1 MTNIIESSR
10 DYTKQDI
17 FRMTHNSESLKNIP
31 EGECITVAGWA
42 VLETTRE
49 PDDGEAGEVVAQ
61 RILIIETVDIEGKH
75 GYIATQSDVVYRE
88 LMDIW
93 EAFVV
98 DAVGDGDTVEV
109 CHVLGTSKSGRTF
122 HNIRVV

>member
-31 EGECITVAGWA
+31 EGEIITIAGWA
-42 VLETTRE
+42 LLDTTKD
-49 PDDGEAGEVVAQ
+49 PDEDGELFTQ
-61 RILIIETVDIEGKH
+61 RILIIETVDIEDKH
-75 GYIATQSDVVYRE
+75 NYIATQSDVVYRE

-98 DAVGDGDTVEV
+98 DAVGNGDTVEV

>member
-31 EGECITVAGWA
+31 EGEALTVAGWA

-49 PDDGEAGEVVAQ
+49 PDECESGEVVAQ

-75 GYIATQSDVVYRE
+75 SYIATQSDVVYRE

-93 EAFVV
+93 EAFVDESHLTV
-98 DAVGDGDTVEV
+98 DVV
-109 CHVLGTSKSGRTF
+109 HVLGLSKSGRTF

>member
-31 EGECITVAGWA
+31 EGEVLTVAGWA

-49 PDDGEAGEVVAQ
+49 PEECDSGEVVAQ
-61 RILIIETVDIEGKH
+61 SILIMETLDIENKSC
-75 GYIATQSDVVYRE
+75 YIATQSDVVYRE

-93 EAFVV
+93 EAFVDGVTAYTV
-98 DAVGDGDTVEV
+98 DVVHA
-109 CHVLGTSKSGRTF
+109 LGTSKSGRTF
-122 HNIRVV
+122 HIIRVV

>member
-10 DYTKQDI
+10 DYTKQDV

-31 EGECITVAGWA
+31 EGEILTVAGWA

-49 PDDGEAGEVVAQ
+49 PDDCESGEVVAS
-61 RILIIETVDIEGKH
+61 RILIIEAHDLEDKSYYV
-75 GYIATQSDVVYRE
+75 ATQSDVVYRE

-93 EAFVV
+93 EAFV
-98 DAVGDGDTVEV
+98 DGTVDTVDV
-109 CHVLGTSKSGRTF
+109 VHVLGVSKSGRTF

>member
-10 DYTKQDI
+10 DYTKQDV

-31 EGECITVAGWA
+31 EGEILTVAGWA

-49 PDDGEAGEVVAQ
+49 PDDCESGEVVVQ

-88 LMDIW
+88 LMEIW
-93 EAFVV
+93 EAFTDATNTTVDVV
-98 DAVGDGDTVEV
+98 
-109 CHVLGTSKSGRTF
+109 HVLGASKSGRTF

>member
-1 MTNIIESSR
+1 MTNIIEASK

-17 FRMTHNSESLKNIP
+17 FRMTHNSESLKNMP

-93 EAFVV
+93 EAFVDESHLTV
-98 DAVGDGDTVEV
+98 DVV
-109 CHVLGTSKSGRTF
+109 HVLGLSKSGRTF

>member
-1 MTNIIESSR
+1 MTNIIEASK

-31 EGECITVAGWA
+31 EGEVLTVAGWA

-49 PDDGEAGEVVAQ
+49 PDECESGEVVAQ

-93 EAFVV
+93 EAFVDESHLTV
-98 DAVGDGDTVEV
+98 DVV
-109 CHVLGTSKSGRTF
+109 HVLGLSKSGRTF

>member
-1 MTNIIESSR
+1 MTNIIEASK

-42 VLETTRE
+42 VLESTRE

-93 EAFVV
+93 EAFVDESHLTV
-98 DAVGDGDTVEV
+98 DVV
-109 CHVLGTSKSGRTF
+109 HVLGLSKSGRTF

>member
-1 MTNIIESSR
+1 MTNIIEASK

-93 EAFVV
+93 EAFVDESHLTV
-98 DAVGDGDTVEV
+98 DVV
-109 CHVLGTSKSGRTF
+109 HVLGLSKSGRTF

>member
-1 MTNIIESSR
+1 MTNIIEASK

-31 EGECITVAGWA
+31 EGEVLTVAGWA

-49 PDDGEAGEVVAQ
+49 PEECDSGEVVAQ
-61 RILIIETVDIEGKH
+61 RILIIETVDIEDKH

-93 EAFVV
+93 AAFIDESKPTVDVV
-98 DAVGDGDTVEV
+98 HA
-109 CHVLGTSKSGRTF
+109 LGVSKSGRTF
-122 HNIRVV
+122 HIIRVV

>member
-10 DYTKQDI
+10 DYTKQDV

-31 EGECITVAGWA
+31 EGEILTVAGWA

-49 PDDGEAGEVVAQ
+49 PDDCESGEVVAS
-61 RILIIETVDIEGKH
+61 RILIIEAHDLEDKSYYVV
-75 GYIATQSDVVYRE
+75 TQSDVVYRE

-93 EAFVV
+93 EAFV
-98 DAVGDGDTVEV
+98 DGTVDTVDV
-109 CHVLGTSKSGRTF
+109 VHVLGVSKSGRTF

>member
-1 MTNIIESSR
+1 MTNIIEASK

-31 EGECITVAGWA
+31 EGETLTIAGWA
-42 VLETTRE
+42 VFETTRE
-49 PDDGEAGEVVAQ
+49 PDDCESGEVIAQ
-61 RILIIETVDIEGKH
+61 RILIIETVDIEDKIA
-75 GYIATQSDVVYRE
+75 YIATQSDVVYRE

-93 EAFVV
+93 EAFTDSDNTTV
-98 DAVGDGDTVEV
+98 DVT
-109 CHVLGTSKSGRTF
+109 HVLGISKSGRTF

>member
-31 EGECITVAGWA
+31 EGEVLTVAGWA

-49 PDDGEAGEVVAQ
+49 PEECDSGEVVAQ
-61 RILIIETVDIEGKH
+61 RILIMETLDIENKSC
-75 GYIATQSDVVYRE
+75 YIATQSDVVYRE

-93 EAFVV
+93 KAFI
-98 DAVGDGDTVEV
+98 DEIADTVDV
-109 CHVLGTSKSGRTF
+109 VHVLGVSKSGRTF
-122 HNIRVV
+122 HNIRV

>member
-17 FRMTHNSESLKNIP
+17 FRMTHNSESLKNIT
-31 EGECITVAGWA
+31 EGEVLTVAGWA

-49 PDDGEAGEVVAQ
+49 PDDCESGEVVAQ
-61 RILIIETVDIEGKH
+61 RILIIETVDIEGKR

-93 EAFVV
+93 EAFADESHLTVDVV
-98 DAVGDGDTVEV
+98 
-109 CHVLGTSKSGRTF
+109 HVLGTSKSGRTF

>member
-1 MTNIIESSR
+1 MTNIIEASK

-49 PDDGEAGEVVAQ
+49 PDDGEAGEVVVQ

-93 EAFVV
+93 EAFV
-98 DAVGDGDTVEV
+98 DGTKDTVDV
-109 CHVLGTSKSGRTF
+109 VHVLGLSKSGRTF
-122 HNIRVV
+122 HNIRVI

>member
-49 PDDGEAGEVVAQ
+49 PDDCESGEVVAQ
-61 RILIIETVDIEGKH
+61 RILIIETVDIEGKR

-93 EAFVV
+93 EAFADESNLTVDVV
-98 DAVGDGDTVEV
+98 
-109 CHVLGTSKSGRTF
+109 HVLGTSKSGRTF

>member
-1 MTNIIESSR
+1 MTNIIEASK

-42 VLETTRE
+42 VLESTRE
-49 PDDGEAGEVVAQ
+49 PDYGEAGEVVAQ

-93 EAFVV
+93 EAFV
-98 DAVGDGDTVEV
+98 DGITDTVDV
-109 CHVLGTSKSGRTF
+109 VHVLGTSKSGRTF

>member
-1 MTNIIESSR
+1 MTNIIEASK

-17 FRMTHNSESLKNIP
+17 FRMTHNSESLKNIS

-93 EAFVV
+93 EAFVDESHLTV
-98 DAVGDGDTVEV
+98 DVV
-109 CHVLGTSKSGRTF
+109 HVLGLSKSGRTF

>member
-1 MTNIIESSR
+1 MTNIIEASK

-31 EGECITVAGWA
+31 EGEVLTVAGWA

-49 PDDGEAGEVVAQ
+49 PDECESGEVVTQ

-93 EAFVV
+93 EAFVDESHLTV
-98 DAVGDGDTVEV
+98 DVV
-109 CHVLGTSKSGRTF
+109 HVLGLSKSGRTF

>member
-1 MTNIIESSR
+1 MTNIIEASK

-31 EGECITVAGWA
+31 EGETLTVAGWA
-42 VLETTRE
+42 ILETTRE
-49 PDDGEAGEVVAQ
+49 PDDCEAGEVVTS
-61 RILIIETVDIEGKH
+61 RIFILETIDIEGKH

-93 EAFVV
+93 GAFIGGDVTTVDVV
-98 DAVGDGDTVEV
+98 
-109 CHVLGTSKSGRTF
+109 HVLGTSKSGRTF

>member
-31 EGECITVAGWA
+31 EGEALTVAGWA

-49 PDDGEAGEVVAQ
+49 LDECESGEVVAQ

-93 EAFVV
+93 EAFV
-98 DAVGDGDTVEV
+98 DESHPTVNV
-109 CHVLGTSKSGRTF
+109 VHVLGTSKSGRTF
-122 HNIRVV
+122 HNIQV

>member
-1 MTNIIESSR
+1 MTNITEASK

-31 EGECITVAGWA
+31 EGECITIAGWA
-42 VLETTRE
+42 LLDTTKE
-49 PDDGEAGEVVAQ
+49 PDEDGELFTQ

-93 EAFVV
+93 EAFV
-98 DAVGDGDTVEV
+98 DGTTDTVDV
-109 CHVLGTSKSGRTF
+109 VDVLGTSKSGRTF

>member
-42 VLETTRE
+42 DLDTTRE
-49 PDDGEAGEVVAQ
+49 PDECEAGEVVAQ
-61 RILIIETVDIEGKH
+61 RIFIIETVDIEGKH

-93 EAFVV
+93 ETFV
-98 DAVGDGDTVEV
+98 DESHPTVNV
-109 CHVLGTSKSGRTF
+109 VHVLGTSKSGRTF
-122 HNIRVV
+122 HNIQV

>member
-1 MTNIIESSR
+1 MTNIIKSSR

-42 VLETTRE
+42 VLESTRE
-49 PDDGEAGEVVAQ
+49 PDDGEVVAQ

-93 EAFVV
+93 EAFVDESHLTV
-98 DAVGDGDTVEV
+98 DVV
-109 CHVLGTSKSGRTF
+109 HVLGLSKSGRKF

>member
-1 MTNIIESSR
+1 MTNIIEASK

-31 EGECITVAGWA
+31 EGEVLTVAGWA

-49 PDDGEAGEVVAQ
+49 PEECDSGEVVAQ

-93 EAFVV
+93 AAFIDESKPTVDVV
-98 DAVGDGDTVEV
+98 HA
-109 CHVLGTSKSGRTF
+109 LGVSKSGRTF
-122 HNIRVV
+122 HIIRVV

>member
-31 EGECITVAGWA
+31 EGEFFTIAGWA
-42 VLETTRE
+42 LLDTAKE
-49 PDDGEAGEVVAQ
+49 PDEDGELFTQ
-61 RILIIETVDIEGKH
+61 RILIIETVDIEDKH
-75 GYIATQSDVVYRE
+75 NYIATQSDVVYRE

-98 DAVGDGDTVEV
+98 DAGNGDTVDV

>member
-1 MTNIIESSR
+1 MTNITEASK

-31 EGECITVAGWA
+31 EGECITIAGWA
-42 VLETTRE
+42 LLDTTKE
-49 PDDGEAGEVVAQ
+49 PDEDGELFTQ
-61 RILIIETVDIEGKH
+61 RILIIETVDIDGKH
-75 GYIATQSDVVYRE
+75 SYIATQSDVVYRE

-93 EAFVV
+93 EAFV
-98 DAVGDGDTVEV
+98 DGTTDTVDV
-109 CHVLGTSKSGRTF
+109 VHVLGTSKSGRTF

>member
-1 MTNIIESSR
+1 MTNIIEASK

-31 EGECITVAGWA
+31 EGEVLTVAGWA

-49 PDDGEAGEVVAQ
+49 PDDCESGEVVAQ
-61 RILIIETVDIEGKH
+61 RILIMETVDIEGKH
-75 GYIATQSDVVYRE
+75 SYIATQSDVVYRE

-93 EAFVV
+93 EAFVGDEAFAIV
-98 DAVGDGDTVEV
+98 DVV
-109 CHVLGTSKSGRTF
+109 HVLGTSKSGRTF

>member
-1 MTNIIESSR
+1 MTNITEASK

-31 EGECITVAGWA
+31 EGECITIAGWA
-42 VLETTRE
+42 LLDTTKE
-49 PDDGEAGEVVAQ
+49 PDEDGELFTQ

-75 GYIATQSDVVYRE
+75 SYIATQSDVVYRE

-93 EAFVV
+93 EAFV
-98 DAVGDGDTVEV
+98 DETTDTVDV
-109 CHVLGTSKSGRTF
+109 VHVLGTSKSGRTF

>member
-1 MTNIIESSR
+1 MTNIIEASK

-31 EGECITVAGWA
+31 EGEVLTVAGWA
-42 VLETTRE
+42 ILETTRE
-49 PDDGEAGEVVAQ
+49 PDDCEAGEVVAQ
-61 RILIIETVDIEGKH
+61 RILIIETIDIEGKH
-75 GYIATQSDVVYRE
+75 NYIATQSDVVYRE

-93 EAFVV
+93 EAFV
-98 DAVGDGDTVEV
+98 DGTTDTVDV
-109 CHVLGTSKSGRTF
+109 VHVLGTSKSGRTF